1 MPIALT
7 AGRRRRRSAS
17 DDCVGRECAHCREL
31 TRLRRDLHDGLGPSL
46 AGILLRA
53 DLLAQLMT
61 TTDVAARE
69 TLKDLRHEAAAFMAE
84 LRRVL
89 AAREPAEL
97 DDRDLTAGLATLAE
111 RMSAASGNRL
121 GVEVDVAGEVGA
133 LDRTIQVAAFW
144 IVKEALTNVVK
155 HAHATACAVR
165 LRVDGGLRLSVVDNG
180 SGGLTAASGVG
191 GVGLTS
197 MRDRAAELGGWCDIA
212 DTGGGVAVTAVLPED
227 TTQLPEGLAR
237 DDRAA

>member
-1 MPIALT
+1 MAHGVT
-7 AGRRRRRSAS
+7 AIGRRRVS

-61 TTDVAARE
+61 TNEVAARE
-69 TLKDLRHEAAAFMAE
+69 TLADLRHEAAAFMAE

-97 DDRDLTAGLATLAE
+97 DDRDLTAGLTTLAK
-111 RMSAASGNRL
+111 RMRAASGGRL
-121 GVEVDVAGEVGA
+121 VVTVDVGGDVGA
-133 LDRTIQVAAFW
+133 LDRTVQVAAFW

-155 HAHATACAVR
+155 HAGATACVVR
-165 LRVDGGLRLSVVDNG
+165 LHVDGGLCLSVVDNG
-180 SGGLTAASGVG
+180 CGGLADSGI
-191 GVGLTS
+191 GLTT
-197 MRDRAAELGGWCDIA
+197 MQDRAAEHGGWCDVV
-212 DTGGGVAVTAVLPED
+212 DTGGGVAVTAH
-227 TTQLPEGLAR
+227 LPEGLVR

>member
-1 MPIALT
+1 MPYALT

-53 DLLAQLMT
+53 DLIGQLMST
-61 TTDVAARE
+61 NEVAARE
-69 TLKDLRHEAAAFMAE
+69 TLEDLRHEAAAFMAE

-89 AAREPAEL
+89 ADREPAEL
-97 DDRDLTAGLATLAE
+97 DDRDLTAGLTTLAE

-121 GVEVDVAGEVGA
+121 VVDVAVDREVGT
-133 LDRTIQVAAFW
+133 LDRTVQVAAFW

-155 HAHATACAVR
+155 HAHAAACAVR
-165 LRVDGGLRLSVVDNG
+165 VSVDGGLRLSVVDNG
-180 SGGLTAASGVG
+180 CGGLADSGI
-191 GVGLTS
+191 GLTT
-197 MRDRAAELGGWCDIA
+197 MRERATELGGWCDVA
-212 DTGGGVAVTAVLPED
+212 DTGGGVAVTAHLPED
-227 TTQLPEGLAR
+227 TEGLAR
-237 DDRAA
+237 HDRAA